1 MSKQIFQDLTP
12 AERLQALKDQA
23 YEVATE
29 NVRRNYAPEQID
41 KMKTDL
47 SEETILQLD
56 KEEELKEISAPIK
69 EAIKGHKET
78 IKFLSNEIRNGYF
91 EKDENVYK
99 MENHV
104 DKMMETYDKDGN
116 LLYSRPM
123 TQREMQTK
131 LKIAN

>member
-1 MSKQIFQDLTP
+1 MKQIFQDLTP
-12 AERLQALKDQA
+12 TERLQALKDQA
-23 YEVATE
+23 YEVESE
-29 NVRRNYAPEQID
+29 NVRRNYTAEKID
-41 KMKTDL
+41 EMKTNL

-56 KEEELKEISAPIK
+56 KEEELKEMSAPIK

-78 IKFLSNEIRNGYF
+78 IKYLSNEIRNGYF
-91 EKDENVYK
+91 EREETVYR

-116 LLYSRPM
+116 LLHARPM
-123 TQREMQTK
+123 TQREMQMK